1 MAEKTER
8 QTRTI
13 GSKPAPT
20 KTPIAKAVQRET
32 MHPWATRSTHPRKDE
47 S

>member
-1 MAEKTER
+1 MAENTER

-20 KTPIAKAVQRET
+20 KTPIGKEVQRET
-32 MHPWATRSTHPRKDE
+32 THPWATRSTHPRKGE
-47 S
+47 